1 MALVDLFR
9 GLGPF
14 PAGACGALSD
24 SCQLSPCQGPEM
36 SPAATPLSAPSL
48 GLHSAEKGC
57 SVCAWITTS
66 VGIPAERT
74 RGHTP
79 QWGHLCR
86 HT

>member
-48 GLHSAEKGC
+48 GLHSA
-57 SVCAWITTS
+57 
-66 VGIPAERT
+66 
-74 RGHTP
+74 
-79 QWGHLCR
+79 
-86 HT
+86 